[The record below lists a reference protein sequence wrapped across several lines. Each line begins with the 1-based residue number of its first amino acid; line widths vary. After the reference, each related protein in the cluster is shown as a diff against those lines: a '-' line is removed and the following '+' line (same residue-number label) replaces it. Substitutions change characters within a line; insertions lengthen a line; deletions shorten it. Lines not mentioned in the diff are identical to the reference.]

1 MSIFTISV
9 HESNQTGWISLF
21 DRDIIHHE
29 NNKIVLSFN
38 EEQFRLWFDT
48 LQKLN
53 KPSFFQTVDSFSWMN
68 EETDGDQI
76 SQKFTHL
83 YHLNEEIKQQDEQS
97 PDGWGYPQL
106 NAVKKEIP
114 RSQQQADN
122 GVYWHQFGEFTND
135 HLWEINK
142 ERIQAILRQ
151 EAEDQLL
158 HLCPEFHF
166 SRVLKTIERL
176 PEFIDLN
183 KNTNWKIRYEHLV
196 DGNRV
201 QQKPSGII
209 HKITLGQD
217 LDGILKKGQNGE
229 ASDEDTEEQTR
240 RIPDVSFDDIGG
252 IDPILQ
258 KIREVIELPLKN
270 PEMFNYMGI
279 EPHRGILL
287 YGPPGCGKT
296 MIAKAVA
303 NEIEA
308 HFISVK
314 GPELLNKYYGQ
325 SEENLRN
332 LFEEASRLQPS
343 IIFFDEIDSIA
354 QRRSGADNLR
364 IEAKFVNQLL
374 TMMDGIDDYGN
385 ISVIAATNRPELI
398 DEALLRR
405 GRFDYQLEVPKPDKE
420 GLKQI
425 YSIHTQNKPLDDS
438 IKTDE
443 ILEEM
448 TGATGSDVAYTV
460 REAAFNCLRRNLKL
474 NKDTLGKTVDEKTY
488 ESFTISKDDILKALE
503 DFSEEK
509 TASYK
514 VF

>member
-1 MSIFTISV
+1 MSIFTITV
-9 HESNQTGWISLF
+9 HQSKQTGWVSLF
-21 DRDIIHHE
+21 DEEIISQNDH
-29 NNKIVLSFN
+29 NQTLSFDSDT
-38 EEQFRLWFDT
+38 FRSWFLT
-48 LQKLN
+48 LEKLN
-53 KPSFFQTVDSFSWMN
+53 KPSFFQSIDHFTWRGEKTNSDF
-68 EETDGDQI
+68 I
-76 SQKFTHL
+76 SRKLTHL
-83 YHLNEEIKQQDEQS
+83 HHLNEELKQNDESS

-114 RSQQQADN
+114 RTQQEAEH
-122 GVYWHQFGEFTND
+122 GVYWYQFGKFKTD

-142 ERIQAILRQ
+142 QRIQAILQQ

-176 PEFIDLN
+176 PDFIDLN

-196 DGNRV
+196 DGNRI
-201 QQKPSGII
+201 QQKPTGII

-217 LDGILKKGQNGE
+217 LEGMLQKGQSGKE
-229 ASDEDTEEQTR
+229 ADADAEEQTR
-240 RIPDVSFDDIGG
+240 RIPNVSFDEIGG

-270 PEMFNYMGI
+270 PGMFSYMGI

-405 GRFDYQLEVPKPDKE
+405 GRFDYQLEVPKPDKD
-420 GLKQI
+420 GLNQI
-425 YSIHTQNKPLDDS
+425 FSIHTRNKPLDES
-438 IKTDE
+438 ISTGE
-443 ILEEM
+443 ILTELQ
-448 TGATGSDVAYTV
+448 GATGSDVAYTV
-460 REAAFNCLRRNLKL
+460 REAAFNCLRRNLTL
-474 NKDTLGKTVDEKTY
+474 NKDTLGETIEEKTY
-488 ESFTISKDDILKALE
+488 ESFTISEADILTALK
-503 DFSEEK
+503 DFSGEK
-509 TASYK
+509 TDS
-514 VF
+514 